1 MTDLTVKS
9 SHPGLI
15 WKVYLGAASVVE
27 GASLL
32 TQQVKNPPAR
42 QETWVQ
48 SLSWDRLEQ
57 EMATH
62 SNILAWEI
70 PWTGVPGSIA
80 ESDMTEHR
88 AHEWWRKAGGGA
100 GEASETKGLS
110 RELCKAA
117 SLLNRPRPVLFPISP
132 QHLFSSPSFTSF

>member
-1 MTDLTVKS
+1 M
-9 SHPGLI
+9 
-15 WKVYLGAASVVE
+15 VE

-48 SLSWDRLEQ
+48 SLRWDRLEQ

-80 ESDMTEHR
+80 ESDMTEHM
-88 AHEWWRKAGGGA
+88 AHE
-100 GEASETKGLS
+100 
-110 RELCKAA
+110 
-117 SLLNRPRPVLFPISP
+117 
-132 QHLFSSPSFTSF
+132 